1 MIPYLRETSV
11 AFPLLISLSLQQT
24 RKLSPLSE
32 LMSTVCEQRGLRP
45 SKVRF
50 FYKGER
56 LTGDEVPAGT
66 PSMKDGDEIAVIV
79 LEDAVT
85 NGEQWK
91 LSRLRRVRS
100 PTRRH
105 CCDLVACAVHARAC
119 VWYTNNYLYTQL

>member
-24 RKLSPLSE
+24 GKLSPLSE
-32 LMSTVCEQRGLRP
+32 LMSAVCEQRGLRP

-66 PSMKDGDEIAVIV
+66 PSMKDGDEIAVPPPSKTKITCKKIV
-79 LEDAVT
+79 PGRGTDDAAF
-85 NGEQWK
+85 E
-91 LSRLRRVRS
+91 L
-100 PTRRH
+100 
-105 CCDLVACAVHARAC
+105 
-119 VWYTNNYLYTQL
+119 

>member
-66 PSMKDGDEIAVIV
+66 PGMKDGDEIAVIV

-85 NGEQWK
+85 DGEQ
-91 LSRLRRVRS
+91 
-100 PTRRH
+100 
-105 CCDLVACAVHARAC
+105 
-119 VWYTNNYLYTQL
+119 